1 MRRHTIAAGISDAGI
16 SIRDSMRP
24 PTGPTIIDHLFGFSF
39 LTVRWYGVLIV
50 SGAILAGY
58 LSTRRARAH
67 GIDEDHVWNQL
78 LLGML
83 IGIICARI
91 YYVAFEWQRYAGR
104 PLLEII
110 NPQGG
115 GIAIN
120 GAIIGA
126 LLSVLLYTHRQR
138 LALLTWLDI
147 CAPTVLVGQAIGRWG
162 NFFNQEA
169 YGRPTT
175 LPWGLDIA
183 PEHRIAPY
191 DNLQQYPASTR
202 FHPTFLYESLWDV
215 GALLVILS
223 IERRFR
229 DWLKPG
235 DSVLL
240 YGVLY
245 SAGRFLTEGLRT
257 DSLCV
262 GTYTLDGS
270 CTGGLRIAQLVSLA
284 VLMICG
290 LILIWRHRPGTNR
303 TNQTSPPLDLGLTD
317 R

>member
-1 MRRHTIAAGISDAGI
+1 
-16 SIRDSMRP
+16 MRP
-24 PTGPTIIDHLFGFSF
+24 PAGPNLIDQLFGLPF

-50 SGAILAGY
+50 GGAILAAY
-58 LSTRRARAH
+58 LAARRASENS
-67 GIDEDHVWNQL
+67 ISEEHVWNQL

-83 IGIICARI
+83 LGIIGARL
-91 YYVAFEWQRYAGR
+91 YYVAFEWGRYAGR

-115 GIAIN
+115 GLAIH

-126 LLSVLLYTHRQR
+126 LLAVRFYTRRHG
-138 LALLTWLDI
+138 LPLLTWLDI
-147 CAPTVLVGQAIGRWG
+147 CMPTLLVGQAIGRWG

-183 PEHRIAPY
+183 PEHRIPPY
-191 DNLQQYPASTR
+191 DNLPHYPASTR
-202 FHPTFLYESLWDV
+202 FHPTFLYESLWDA
-215 GALLVILS
+215 GALLLIVWL
-223 IERRFR
+223 ERRFR
-229 DWLKPG
+229 NWLKPG
-235 DSVLL
+235 DSALL

-245 SAGRFLTEGLRT
+245 SAGRFFTEGLRT

-270 CTGGLRIAQLVSLA
+270 CTGGLRIAQLVSLGA
-284 VLMICG
+284 FVVCG
-290 LILIWRHRPGTNR
+290 LVLAWRHWPGAGGRDQALPAVELGR
-303 TNQTSPPLDLGLTD
+303 TE
-317 R
+317 

>member
-1 MRRHTIAAGISDAGI
+1 
-16 SIRDSMRP
+16 MRP
-24 PTGPTIIDHLFGFSF
+24 PTGPTIIDHLFGLSF

-58 LSTRRARAH
+58 FATRRARAH
-67 GIDEDHVWNQL
+67 GIDEEHVWNQL

-83 IGIICARI
+83 LGIICARI
-91 YYVAFEWQRYAGR
+91 YYVAFEWDRYAGR
-104 PLLEII
+104 PWLEII

-115 GIAIN
+115 GIAIH

-126 LLSVLLYTHRQR
+126 LIAVLLYTRRQH
-138 LALLTWLDI
+138 LPLLTWLDI
-147 CAPTVLVGQAIGRWG
+147 CAPAVLIGQAIGRWG

-183 PEHRIAPY
+183 PEHRIPPY
-191 DNLQQYPASTR
+191 NNLQQYPESTR
-202 FHPTFLYESLWDV
+202 FHPTFLYESLWDA
-215 GALLVILS
+215 GALLAILW
-223 IERRFR
+223 IERRLR
-229 DWLKPG
+229 AWLRPG
-235 DSVLL
+235 DSALL

-245 SAGRFLTEGLRT
+245 SAGRFFTEGLRT

-270 CTGGLRIAQLVSLA
+270 CTGGLRIAQLVSLGT
-284 VLMICG
+284 LIICG
-290 LILIWRHRPGTNR
+290 IILAWRHRPGSRNGAQVPAAPELSESTR
-303 TNQTSPPLDLGLTD
+303 T
-317 R
+317 

>member
-1 MRRHTIAAGISDAGI
+1 
-16 SIRDSMRP
+16 MRP
-24 PTGPTIIDHLFGFSF
+24 PFGPNLIDHLFGLPF

-58 LSTRRARAH
+58 LAARRARAH
-67 GIDEDHVWNQL
+67 GIGEEHVWNQL
-78 LLGML
+78 LLGMF

-91 YYVAFEWQRYAGR
+91 YYVAFEWDRYAGR

-115 GIAIN
+115 GIAIH

-126 LLSVLLYTHRQR
+126 LLAVLLYTRRHHLPL
-138 LALLTWLDI
+138 LAWLDI
-147 CAPTVLVGQAIGRWG
+147 CAPTVLIGQAIGRWG

-183 PEHRIAPY
+183 PEHRMPPY
-191 DNLQQYPASTR
+191 DNIQQYPANTR
-202 FHPTFLYESLWDV
+202 FHPTFLYESLWDI
-215 GALLVILS
+215 GALLLILG

-229 DWLKPG
+229 AWLKPG
-235 DSVLL
+235 DSALL

-245 SAGRFLTEGLRT
+245 SAGRFFTEGLRT

-262 GTYTLDGS
+262 GSYTLDGS
-270 CTGGLRIAQLVSLA
+270 CTNGLRIAQLVSLGA
-284 VLMICG
+284 FAICTLVLA
-290 LILIWRHRPGTNR
+290 WRHRRGAG
-303 TNQTSPPLDLGLTD
+303 QVEGMPPEGDLSMAD

>member
-1 MRRHTIAAGISDAGI
+1 
-16 SIRDSMRP
+16 MRP
-24 PTGPTIIDHLFGFSF
+24 PTGPYIIDHLFGLPF

-58 LSTRRARAH
+58 LAARRARAR
-67 GIDEDHVWNQL
+67 GIDEEHVWNQL

-83 IGIICARI
+83 LGIVGARI

-115 GIAIN
+115 GIAIH

-126 LLSVLLYTHRQR
+126 LAAVLIYTRRQH
-138 LALLTWLDI
+138 LPLLTWLDI
-147 CAPTVLVGQAIGRWG
+147 CAPTMLVGQAIGRWG

-175 LPWGLDIA
+175 LPWGLDIP
-183 PEHRIAPY
+183 PEQRIPPY
-191 DNLQQYPASTR
+191 DNLTQYPPSTR
-202 FHPTFLYESLWDV
+202 FHPTFLYESLWDA
-215 GALLVILS
+215 GALLLILA
-223 IERRFR
+223 IERRYR
-229 DWLKPG
+229 SWLKPG
-235 DSVLL
+235 DSALL

-245 SAGRFLTEGLRT
+245 SAGRFFTEGLRT
-257 DSLCV
+257 DSLCI
-262 GTYTLDGS
+262 GAYTLDGS
-270 CTGGLRIAQLVSLA
+270 CAGGLRIAQLVSLGA
-284 VLMICG
+284 FVVCG
-290 LILIWRHRPGTNR
+290 LILAWRHRRGAGQVEGMPSEG
-303 TNQTSPPLDLGLTD
+303 DLSVTD

>member
-1 MRRHTIAAGISDAGI
+1 
-16 SIRDSMRP
+16 MRP
-24 PTGPTIIDHLFGFSF
+24 PTGPNIIDHLFGLPF

-58 LSTRRARAH
+58 LATRRARAH
-67 GIDEDHVWNQL
+67 GINEEHVGNQL

-83 IGIICARI
+83 LGIIGARM

-115 GIAIN
+115 GLAIH

-126 LLSVLLYTHRQR
+126 LIAVLMYTRRNQ
-138 LALLTWLDI
+138 LPLLTWLDI
-147 CAPTVLVGQAIGRWG
+147 CVPTLLIGQAIGRWG

-175 LPWGLDIA
+175 LPWGLDI
-183 PEHRIAPY
+183 PPDRRIPPY
-191 DNLQQYPASTR
+191 DNLGQYLPSTR
-202 FHPTFLYESLWDV
+202 FHPTFLYESLWDA
-215 GALLVILS
+215 GALVVILWL
-223 IERRFR
+223 ERRLR
-229 DWLKPG
+229 ARLKPG
-235 DSVLL
+235 DSALL

-245 SAGRFLTEGLRT
+245 SAGRFFTEGLRT

-262 GTYTLDGS
+262 GAYTLDGS
-270 CTGGLRIAQLVSLA
+270 CTGGLRIAQLVSLSA
-284 VLMICG
+284 LVICG
-290 LILIWRHRPGTNR
+290 LFLAWRHRPGTHHR
-303 TNQTSPPLDLGLTD
+303 DQAPPAIDLSATE
-317 R
+317 

>member
-1 MRRHTIAAGISDAGI
+1 
-16 SIRDSMRP
+16 MRP
-24 PTGPTIIDHLFGFSF
+24 PTGPNIIDHLFGLPF

-58 LSTRRARAH
+58 LATRRARAH
-67 GIDEDHVWNQL
+67 GINEEHVWNQL

-83 IGIICARI
+83 LGIIGARM

-115 GIAIN
+115 GLAIH

-126 LLSVLLYTHRQR
+126 LIAVLMYTRRNQ
-138 LALLTWLDI
+138 LPLLTWLDI
-147 CAPTVLVGQAIGRWG
+147 CVPTLLIGQAIGRWG

-175 LPWGLDIA
+175 LPWGLDI
-183 PEHRIAPY
+183 PPDRRIPPY
-191 DNLQQYPASTR
+191 DNLGQYPPSTR
-202 FHPTFLYESLWDV
+202 FHPTFLYESLWDA
-215 GALLVILS
+215 GALLVILWL
-223 IERRFR
+223 ERRWR
-229 DWLKPG
+229 TRLKPG
-235 DSVLL
+235 DSALL

-245 SAGRFLTEGLRT
+245 SAGRFFTEGLRT

-262 GTYTLDGS
+262 GGYTLDGS
-270 CTGGLRIAQLVSLA
+270 CTGGLRIAQLVSLGA
-284 VLMICG
+284 FVICG
-290 LILIWRHRPGTNR
+290 LFLAWRHRPGTHHR
-303 TNQTSPPLDLGLTD
+303 DQAPPAIDLSVTE
-317 R
+317 

>member
-1 MRRHTIAAGISDAGI
+1 
-16 SIRDSMRP
+16 MRP
-24 PTGPTIIDHLFGFSF
+24 PTGPNIIDHLFGLPF

-58 LSTRRARAH
+58 LATRRARAH
-67 GIDEDHVWNQL
+67 GINEEHVWNQL

-83 IGIICARI
+83 LGIIGARM

-115 GIAIN
+115 GLAIH

-126 LLSVLLYTHRQR
+126 LIAVLIYTRRHQ
-138 LALLTWLDI
+138 LPLLTWLDI
-147 CAPTVLVGQAIGRWG
+147 CVPTLLIGQAIGRWG

-175 LPWGLDIA
+175 LPWGLDI
-183 PEHRIAPY
+183 PPDRRIPPY
-191 DNLQQYPASTR
+191 DNLGQYPPSTR
-202 FHPTFLYESLWDV
+202 FHPTFLYESLWDA
-215 GALLVILS
+215 GALLVILWL
-223 IERRFR
+223 ERRWR
-229 DWLKPG
+229 TRLKPG
-235 DSVLL
+235 DSALL

-245 SAGRFLTEGLRT
+245 SAGRFFTEGLRT

-262 GTYTLDGS
+262 GGYTLDGS
-270 CTGGLRIAQLVSLA
+270 CTGGLRIAQLVSLGA
-284 VLMICG
+284 FVICG
-290 LILIWRHRPGTNR
+290 LFLAWRHRPGTGHR
-303 TNQTSPPLDLGLTD
+303 DQAPPAIDLSVTE
-317 R
+317 

>member
-1 MRRHTIAAGISDAGI
+1 
-16 SIRDSMRP
+16 MRP
-24 PTGPTIIDHLFGFSF
+24 PTGPTIIDHLFGLSF

-58 LSTRRARAH
+58 LATRRARAH
-67 GIDEDHVWNQL
+67 GIDEEHVWNQL
-78 LLGML
+78 LLGMV

-91 YYVAFEWQRYAGR
+91 YYVAFEWDRYAGR

-115 GIAIN
+115 GIAIH

-126 LLSVLLYTHRQR
+126 LLAVLLYTRRQR
-138 LALLTWLDI
+138 LPLLTWLDI
-147 CAPTVLVGQAIGRWG
+147 CAPTVLIGQAIGRWG

-183 PEHRIAPY
+183 PEHRIPPY

-215 GALLVILS
+215 GALLLILG

-229 DWLKPG
+229 RVLKPG
-235 DSVLL
+235 DSALL

-245 SAGRFLTEGLRT
+245 SAGRFFTEGLRT

-270 CTGGLRIAQLVSLA
+270 CTNGLRIAQLVSLGA
-284 VLMICG
+284 FVLCG
-290 LILIWRHRPGTNR
+290 LVLAWRHRPGTGHR
-303 TNQTSPPLDLGLTD
+303 DQTPPAIDLSVTD
-317 R
+317 G

>member
-1 MRRHTIAAGISDAGI
+1 
-16 SIRDSMRP
+16 MRP
-24 PTGPTIIDHLFGFSF
+24 PTGPNIIDHLFGLPF

-58 LSTRRARAH
+58 LATRRARAH
-67 GIDEDHVWNQL
+67 GINEEHVWNQL

-83 IGIICARI
+83 LGIIGARM

-115 GIAIN
+115 GLAIH

-126 LLSVLLYTHRQR
+126 LIAVLMYTRRNQ
-138 LALLTWLDI
+138 LPLLTWLDI
-147 CAPTVLVGQAIGRWG
+147 CVPTLLIGQAIGRWG

-175 LPWGLDIA
+175 LPWGLDIS
-183 PEHRIAPY
+183 PDRRIPPY
-191 DNLQQYPASTR
+191 DNLGQYPPSTR
-202 FHPTFLYESLWDV
+202 FHPTFLYESLWDA
-215 GALLVILS
+215 GALVVILWL
-223 IERRFR
+223 ERRLR
-229 DWLKPG
+229 ARLKPG
-235 DSVLL
+235 DSALL
-240 YGVLY
+240 YGILY
-245 SAGRFLTEGLRT
+245 SAGRFFTEGLRT

-270 CTGGLRIAQLVSLA
+270 CTGGLRIAQLVSLGA
-284 VLMICG
+284 LVICG
-290 LILIWRHRPGTNR
+290 LFLAWRHRPGAR
-303 TNQTSPPLDLGLTD
+303 DRDQAPPTTHLSVTE
-317 R
+317 